1 MGSTHHYNL
10 EALAAALRL
19 EVGVKGAGVLEADA
33 LEAEA
38 LETGGT
44 EAEALEVPAANFQ
57 HSVDW
62 GWRKMILRQGALH
75 PDTATVGQ

>member
-38 LETGGT
+38 LE
-44 EAEALEVPAANFQ
+44 VPAANFQ
-57 HSVDW
+57 HSVDLA
-62 GWRKMILRQGALH
+62 WRKMILRQGAWH
-75 PDTATVGQ
+75 PGTATVGQ